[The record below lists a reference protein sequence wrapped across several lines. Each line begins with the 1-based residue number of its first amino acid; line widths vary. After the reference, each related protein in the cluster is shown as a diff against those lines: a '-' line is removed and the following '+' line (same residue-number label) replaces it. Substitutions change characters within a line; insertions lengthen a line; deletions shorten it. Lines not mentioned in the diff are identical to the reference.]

1 MSVYFHYLIDAL
13 LQNLQPVVKCDSKKG
28 LLVIVKGISDFFLIL
43 MTSVLWALSF
53 FSNILILKRA
63 ENLSGPLI
71 RENLKY
77 SMKGAKQWLPHHL
90 SPSSCL
96 FVRLLKNEWEDLLC
110 WQVRKCRKPLLWS
123 RFPRVG
129 LERTVDSPF
138 PAEGVGD
145 HEHPLP
151 TFLFTHL

>member
-77 SMKGAKQWLPHHL
+77 SMKGAKQ
-90 SPSSCL
+90 
-96 FVRLLKNEWEDLLC
+96 
-110 WQVRKCRKPLLWS
+110 
-123 RFPRVG
+123 
-129 LERTVDSPF
+129 
-138 PAEGVGD
+138 
-145 HEHPLP
+145 
-151 TFLFTHL
+151 

>member
-1 MSVYFHYLIDAL
+1 MEDNLPWEIFHQSAMKSVNVILLLVSVYFHYLMDAL
-13 LQNLQPVVKCDSKKG
+13 LQNLQPVVKCESKKG

-77 SMKGAKQWLPHHL
+77 SMKGAKQ
-90 SPSSCL
+90 
-96 FVRLLKNEWEDLLC
+96 
-110 WQVRKCRKPLLWS
+110 
-123 RFPRVG
+123 
-129 LERTVDSPF
+129 
-138 PAEGVGD
+138 
-145 HEHPLP
+145 
-151 TFLFTHL
+151 